1 MKFDEPRRHGM
12 NRLLLA
18 DIGGTFARF
27 AAANGAGI
35 GTVWTTS
42 VSYQFNVLEAIEA
55 FLTATG
61 GSRRFDGALIAAAGP
76 VEGGRCQLTNSSWVV
91 DEAEIGRAFGIP
103 WIRLVNDLE
112 ALAAGLPGLADM
124 HVRAIGPGASV
135 PGAPMAVVAPGT
147 GLGLA
152 CVTGGPAGRCV
163 VAGEGGHA
171 TLSAIDDESDHV
183 IEFLRHR
190 FGHASAERALSGA
203 GLVNLHDAIVAWE
216 GARPE
221 PRTPNEITKAAME
234 GTSQTCVRAV
244 DMFCTLLGVVAGNAA
259 LTFGARG
266 GVYIGGGIVPRFGNR
281 FVDSRFREAFAAK
294 GRMKEYLSHIPTR
307 LILHP
312 NPTFVGLYHIA
323 ESVRG
328 LGKRMAIG

>member
-1 MKFDEPRRHGM
+1 M

-42 VSYQFNVLEAIEA
+42 VSSQFNVLEAIEA
-55 FLTATG
+55 FLKATG
-61 GSRRFDGALIAAAGP
+61 VGRRFDGALIAAAGP
-76 VEGGRCQLTNSSWVV
+76 VEGGRCQLTNSSWVI
-91 DEAEIGRAFGIP
+91 DEAEIGLRFGIP

-112 ALAAGLPGLADM
+112 ALAAGLPGLAQR
-124 HVRAIGPGASV
+124 HVRSVGPGASI

-171 TLSAIDDESDHV
+171 TLSAIDEESERV
-183 IEFLRHR
+183 ISFLRHR
-190 FGHASAERALSGA
+190 FGHASAERALSGN
-203 GLVNLHDAIVAWE
+203 GLVNIHDAIVAWD

-221 PRTPNEITKAAME
+221 TRTPSDITKSALD
-234 GTSQTCVRAV
+234 GSSPTCLRAV
-244 DMFCTLLGVVAGNAA
+244 EMFCALLGVFAGNAA

-266 GVYIGGGIVPRFGNR
+266 GLFIGGGIVPRFGDH
-281 FVDSRFREAFAAK
+281 FVRSRFRQTFVAK
-294 GRMKEYLSHIPTR
+294 GRMEGYLEHVPTR

-312 NPTFVGLYHIA
+312 NPTFLGLLHIA

-328 LGKRMAIG
+328 LGRQMAIG